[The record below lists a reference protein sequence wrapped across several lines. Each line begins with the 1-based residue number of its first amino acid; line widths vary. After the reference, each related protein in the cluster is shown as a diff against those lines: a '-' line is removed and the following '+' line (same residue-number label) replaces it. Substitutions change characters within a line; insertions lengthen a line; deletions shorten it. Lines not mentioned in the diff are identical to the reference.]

1 MTTID
6 VNRRAFMLAGASAL
20 ALPAAAQ
27 AVVTPEAFNG
37 WVAAAEARALLE
49 GVSDTS
55 IRAARQGLM
64 LNPSLIRPAGAQ
76 PESKRVGTYVKS
88 LIAGDGPIALRKLGQ
103 FPRIRDIQAQL
114 GVPASVLVAF
124 WGRESGY
131 GRDFGSLD
139 VFSTLASLGAA
150 QRGATDWTAEYVAAL
165 TMLDRRVRP
174 RAQLTGSAAGAL
186 GHTQLMPTSYLTYG
200 MDFDGDGR
208 ADVWTPSPLDA
219 LASAAR
225 HIQDTP
231 TAEGAVPDGGNA
243 WKRGQGWIEP
253 VRLPPGFD
261 LSAIEVEETKLTMAE
276 WAGRGVRPTGGTS
289 GSDIGLAASLAM
301 PAGIGG
307 PALLLMPNYDV
318 FERYNP
324 SRTYALG
331 VGLLARHIEG
341 RAPVVWPE
349 ETPLSLEDRQAA
361 QRGLAALGFYG
372 GPIDGDLGRGSRKA
386 LRAWQRSVGRT
397 ADGYLTPQIV
407 ALLRR

>member
-1 MTTID
+1 M
-6 VNRRAFMLAGASAL
+6 NRRHFLVAGAAL
-20 ALPAAAQ
+20 LGAPACAQ
-27 AVVTPEAFNG
+27 PVVTREAFDS
-37 WVAAAEARALLE
+37 WVAAAEASATLN
-49 GVSDTS
+49 GVSEAS
-55 IRAARQGLM
+55 IKAARVGLAM
-64 LNPSLIRPAGAQ
+64 NPGLIRPAGAQ
-76 PESKRVGTYVKS
+76 PESKRVGIYVKS
-88 LIAGDGPIALRKLGQ
+88 LIGGDGPIALKKLAQ
-103 FPRIRDIQAQL
+103 FPRIRDIQTQL

-165 TMLDRRVRP
+165 TILDRRVRP

-186 GHTQLMPTSYLTYG
+186 GHTQLMPSSYLTYG

-208 ADVWTPSPLDA
+208 ADIWSPSPLDA

-225 HIQDTP
+225 HIQD
-231 TAEGAVPDGGNA
+231 VPAADGPVPPVGKA

-253 VRLPPGFD
+253 ARLPLGFD
-261 LSAIEVEETKLTMAE
+261 LTKVEVEETKLTLGE
-276 WAGRGVRPTGGTS
+276 WAALGLRPTGG
-289 GSDIGLAASLAM
+289 LAASDLGLSASLAL
-301 PAGIGG
+301 PAGVNG
-307 PALLLMPNYDV
+307 PALLLLPNYDV

-341 RAPVVWPE
+341 RAPVAWPD
-349 ETPLSLEDRQAA
+349 ETPLTLDDRQAA
-361 QRGLAALGFYG
+361 QRGLTALGFYS

-386 LRAWQRSVGRT
+386 VRAWQKSVGRP
-397 ADGYLTPQIV
+397 ADGYLTSDAV
-407 ALLRR
+407 TLLRR